1 MAIYKKV
8 ATYSGTE
15 PISLS
20 VAKDFLKV
28 SGSDDDTYITELI
41 EVAREIIEK
50 ETNTV
55 LVEHE
60 VTEYRRL
67 FPTVAPYEIQLQFSG
82 VLPDG
87 ETVTFKYKNDEA
99 STVTLTQ
106 NTDFLVSQYNG
117 VLSLTPMGTNS
128 WPSDL
133 YIETDSISIAYKVEP
148 MGKIPLP
155 LKQAMRLLICHFYD
169 DRSAVAFTK
178 DAVELPLGYRRLI
191 STYKNYFF

>member
-8 ATYSGTE
+8 SNYTGTE

-28 SGSDDDTYITELI
+28 SDSADDTYITELI

-60 VTEYRRL
+60 VTEYRRQ

-82 VLPDG
+82 VIPDG
-87 ETVTFKYKNDEA
+87 ETVTFRYKTA
-99 STVTLTQ
+99 SDTTSTLTQ
-106 NTDFLVSQYNG
+106 GTDFLVSQYNG
-117 VLSLTPMGTNS
+117 VLSLTPMGTDS
-128 WPSDL
+128 WPTDL
-133 YIETDSISIAYKVEP
+133 YIETDSIVIAYKVEP
-148 MGKIPLP
+148 QGQTPLP

-178 DAVELPLGYRRLI
+178 DAVELPLGYQRLI